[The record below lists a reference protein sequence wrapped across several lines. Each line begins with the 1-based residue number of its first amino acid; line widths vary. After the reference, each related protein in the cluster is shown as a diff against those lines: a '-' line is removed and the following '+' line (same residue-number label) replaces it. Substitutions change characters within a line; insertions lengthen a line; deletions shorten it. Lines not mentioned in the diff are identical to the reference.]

1 MNAFDK
7 LNVLLSQVVPQQPM
21 LEHILREHMKPQQY
35 AKGDVLLSEG
45 EISNSYLFLASGCI
59 RAFLHDTEG
68 NEVTINFFTPGEMV
82 FEVNSFFQR
91 IPSVE
96 YWDCMSDCEV
106 LYLNYE
112 VLNHLFHA
120 YPEFR
125 DFGRA
130 MLVRGFIRYKE
141 RTLSHI
147 NKTAE
152 QRYKQLLETKA
163 EVLRHAPL
171 KHVASYLGVT
181 DSSLSRIRREMS
193 KS

>member
-1 MNAFDK
+1 QEALPM
-7 LNVLLSQVVPQQPM
+7 QPN
-21 LEHILREHMKPQQY
+21 LEKILVEHMKPQQY
-35 AKGDVLLSEG
+35 SKGEILLSEG
-45 EISNSYLFLASGCI
+45 DISNYYMFLATGCI
-59 RAFLHDTEG
+59 RSYLYDTEG

-82 FEVNSFFQR
+82 YEVASFFQR
-91 IPSVE
+91 KPSAE

-106 LYLNYE
+106 L
-112 VLNHLFHA
+112 VLNFDVLNQLFHS

-152 QRYKQLLETKA
+152 QRYKQLMDTKP
-163 EVLRHAPL
+163 EVFRFAPL

-193 KS
+193 KE